1 MSNLINDKSMPAIL
15 DREVSNP
22 KQDSFGHIH
31 FVKGLKS
38 LIESPEKK
46 PPFSIGLLGGWGT
59 GKSSI
64 KSLYL
69 NDLEQDT
76 SKVDG
81 LSRKDKFH
89 TVSFN
94 AWRCGGEDLKRALLR
109 HVFIEL
115 EGDKKIID
123 DALFKQVER
132 FATEERSFKE
142 FFLDIFDKWVSSF
155 IQVFVLFILAF
166 SFLKFFP
173 IDSIHPG
180 ALSVISIAVMASLT
194 LSVKYLL
201 NAQRFLVSTTKS
213 VRKLELPQTTVE
225 QYESLLLDQII
236 EFKKKISP
244 KCQRIVVFIDD
255 LDRLSSEEMVSGLD
269 AVRAFMELSPSD
281 LPEDMGIIFVI
292 SCDEQRVARAIYSR
306 GYRGVGNELPA
317 TVFSQ
322 LDARRYLDRIFQFRM
337 EIPKFPSQ
345 DMRLF
350 AINKL
355 ENSYPELI
363 AILKKKKIPIDNVID
378 RLIHTGVESPRNA
391 IQILNAFMQSWWI
404 ASNREV
410 EAIGSDRSGG
420 LVTGTVTDHPIT
432 LAILSALKV
441 DFPDFFID
449 LQEDPELIKRV
460 DLVVF
465 RENDINEQPLTTRK
479 LLKKYI
485 TDKHDFKNDHSLL
498 RQFLASIRAHRWPST
513 IKPLLMLTQDPLTRK
528 LGDRVIKL
536 RDAFVSGDTIGVLS
550 ELGREIDNRF
560 LDEKQIRLL
569 RDLEQGLYN
578 DTEIHNNNAGFVL
591 SELVYR
597 LPEAHAHFLMSP
609 LARKLS
615 ESEELRWR
623 VTIPKIEKVLNFAEA
638 QDRRDVAAALIDDL
652 LKLEG
657 DINFRLSTGETP
669 SIGEA
674 EDMVTKAAEITLWIR
689 KEDQLDPDSDR
700 TFIEWLK
707 NRRFSVKGKENFIPY
722 LNLEHWMEN
731 HESHLLQDFGVD
743 YSNLLIS
750 QFESDDDVLFEIDK
764 EKTIARLSK
773 VLDSLLKTGEE
784 SRPIVWEIIQRAC
797 SVQGIELI
805 DFSINYLI
813 QNIEYAQQPY
823 FSEILTNLGERI
835 SSETKGWAIED
846 REVYERFNQI
856 LSLSTTL
863 IDKNAHEILK
873 TIGTN
878 WVDYEG
884 FGPLCCNFMD
894 NIVRIDLGL
903 SNEILNVWSTEISTT
918 LPLECISWISKN
930 YLSVLNN
937 DIKAQLLN
945 GFDSISKGGDIPD
958 DIIKRFKIFLKD
970 IPNEQF
976 QQQPLK
982 KFFNS
987 ILEIIPNYHS
997 DQNKYL
1003 TKIFII
1009 LPKYLYLLP
1018 NQSVGPMLNGLFV
1031 NAISLPEVYGFIHEN
1046 MKNYWPKPDETL
1058 APYNPDSLFNAGEKF
1073 LKQQPSLESAISI
1086 LESLLSMVSGS
1097 VVDEEKFSNIIELA
1111 LLLWP
1116 NHINGTADILLEN
1129 VNKLSSD
1136 QVIKLLEYIN
1146 IEDRNQIEL
1155 LTRIWEKFS
1164 KGSSVEEVE
1173 NCLRLILQEGISK
1186 NGENGDVWLSVWFD
1200 VFQGGIKEIIPKV
1213 MLDVSITEDQ
1223 KIRVWIQIEKR
1234 ITISES
1240 NMIQGL
1246 VPQIFKFEC
1255 TNLQDKIM
1263 ESLSL
1268 QPDKI
1273 KSHENR
1279 YSMSEMILKS
1289 FLNSVYLEHKKELAS
1304 ILRKLKGESLIKKLE
1319 GYGEYSMEDIN
1330 ILISAFPEQK
1340 KVLKDFIE
1348 NEEKQVVS

>member
-1 MSNLINDKSMPAIL
+1 MPAIL

-76 SKVDG
+76 SKVNG

-123 DALFKQVER
+123 DALYKQVEK
-132 FATEERSFKE
+132 FATEERSWKE
-142 FFLDIFDKWVSSF
+142 FFLDIFDKWISSF
-155 IQVFVLFILAF
+155 IQVFILFILAF
-166 SFLKFFP
+166 SFIKFFP

-180 ALSVISIAVMASLT
+180 ALSAISIAVMASLT
-194 LSVKYLL
+194 LSVKYLF
-201 NAQRFLVSTTKS
+201 NTQRFLVSTTKS

-244 KCQRIVVFIDD
+244 KCERIVVFIDD

-281 LPEDMGIIFVI
+281 LPEGIGIIFVI

-306 GYRGVGNELPA
+306 GYRGAGNELPA

-363 AILKKKKIPIDNVID
+363 ATLEKKKIPIDNVID
-378 RLIHTGVESPRNA
+378 RLIHPGVESPRNA

-404 ASNREV
+404 ASNREI

-420 LVTGTVTDHPIT
+420 LVAGTVTDHPIS

-441 DFPDFFID
+441 DFPDFFIG
-449 LQEDPELIKRV
+449 LQEDPELIRRI
-460 DLVVF
+460 DLVAF
-465 RENDINEQPLTTRK
+465 RENDINDQPLTTRK

-485 TDKHDFKNDHSLL
+485 TDKHDFKNEHSLL

-550 ELGREIDNRF
+550 ELGREIDNKL

-569 RDLEQGLYN
+569 RDLERGLYN

-591 SELVYR
+591 SELVDR

-623 VTIPKIEKVLNFAEA
+623 VTIPKIEKVLNFAET
-638 QDRRDVAAALIDDL
+638 QDRRDVASALIDDL
-652 LKLEG
+652 LRLEG
-657 DINFRLSTGETP
+657 DINFRLPTGETP

-674 EDMVTKAAEITLWIR
+674 EEMVTKAAEIILWIR
-689 KEDQLDPDSDR
+689 KEDRLDPGPDR
-700 TFIEWLK
+700 EFIEWLK
-707 NRRFSVKGKENFIPY
+707 NRRFSVKDKENFIPY

-731 HESHLLQDFGVD
+731 HESHLLQDFGID

-750 QFESDDDVLFEIDK
+750 QFESDDDVIFEIDK
-764 EKTIARLSK
+764 EKTIERLSK

-784 SRPIVWEIIQRAC
+784 SRPIVWEIIQRTC
-797 SVQGIELI
+797 GVKEIELVN
-805 DFSINYLI
+805 FSIHYLI
-813 QNIEYAQQPY
+813 QNIDYAQQPHL
-823 FSEILTNLGERI
+823 SKIVTNLGERI
-835 SSETKGWAIED
+835 NNETEGWDIED
-846 REVYERFNQI
+846 KDVYENFNQI
-856 LSLSTTL
+856 LSLSVKS
-863 IDKNAHEILK
+863 IDENAYEILK
-873 TIGTN
+873 SVGTN
-878 WVDYEG
+878 WIEYED
-884 FGPLCCNFMD
+884 FGPLSCNFMN
-894 NIVRIDLGL
+894 NIIRIDHEL
-903 SNEILNVWSTEISTT
+903 SNEILTAWSAKISTT
-918 LPLECISWISKN
+918 LPVECIDWISRN
-930 YLSVLNN
+930 YSSVLN
-937 DIKAQLLN
+937 DTIKTQSLN
-945 GFDSISKGGDIPD
+945 GFSSISKGEDISD
-958 DIIKRFKIFLKD
+958 DTIERYKIFLNH

-976 QQQPLK
+976 QQEPIEG
-982 KFFNS
+982 FFNK
-987 ILEIIPNYHS
+987 ILKIIPNYHN
-997 DQNKYL
+997 DQNGYL
-1003 TKIFII
+1003 TKTFGV
-1009 LPKYLYLLP
+1009 LPKYLSLLP
-1018 NQSVGPMLNGLFV
+1018 KPQVGTMLNQLFA
-1031 NAISLPEVYGFIHEN
+1031 NAISLPEVYSFIHGY
-1046 MKNYWPKPDETL
+1046 MKDYWPKQDETL
-1058 APYNPDSLFNAGEKF
+1058 APYDPDSIFNAGEKF
-1073 LKQQPSLESAISI
+1073 LKQQPTIKGATDI
-1086 LESLLSMVSGS
+1086 LESLLSMVSGN
-1097 VVDEEKFSNIIELA
+1097 VVGEEKFSNIVELA
-1111 LLLWP
+1111 LILWP

-1129 VNKLSSD
+1129 VNKLNSD
-1136 QVIKLLEYIN
+1136 QVIKLLKYIN
-1146 IEDRNQIEL
+1146 IEDQNQIEL
-1155 LTRIWEKFS
+1155 LTRIWENFS
-1164 KGSSVEEVE
+1164 KTSSVEEEE
-1173 NCLRLILQEGISK
+1173 NCLKLILQEEISK
-1186 NGENGDVWLSVWFD
+1186 SGENGDVWLSVWFN
-1200 VFQGGIKEIIPKV
+1200 VFQRNINSIIPKA

-1223 KIRVWIQIEKR
+1223 KIRIWMQIDKR
-1234 ITISES
+1234 KIISKSSMLQEL
-1240 NMIQGL
+1240 I
-1246 VPQIFKFEC
+1246 PQIFGFELN
-1255 TNLQDKIM
+1255 NLQNKIM

-1268 QPDKI
+1268 QSKKI
-1273 KSHENR
+1273 RSPENR
-1279 YSMSEMILKS
+1279 YSVSEMIFKS
-1289 FLNSVYLEHKKELAS
+1289 FLSSTYLEHKKELA
-1304 ILRKLKGESLIKKLE
+1304 ILLRKLKGEGLIKKLKE
-1319 GYGEYSMEDIN
+1319 YGEYSIEDID
-1330 ILISAFPEQK
+1330 ILISIFPEQK
-1340 KVLKDFIE
+1340 RVLKSFYK
-1348 NEEKQVVS
+1348 NEEKLAAN